1 MPQGLAPLVEATL
14 TVSAAASL
22 SHFFSAS
29 QGDELHKPKVIGS
42 ATEGALV
49 ILAAE
54 WGFNAGNVKDVSG
67 ERGLES

>member
-1 MPQGLAPLVEATL
+1 M
-14 TVSAAASL
+14 
-22 SHFFSAS
+22 SHFFSAV

-54 WGFNAGNVKDVSG
+54 WGFNAANVKDVS
-67 ERGLES
+67 